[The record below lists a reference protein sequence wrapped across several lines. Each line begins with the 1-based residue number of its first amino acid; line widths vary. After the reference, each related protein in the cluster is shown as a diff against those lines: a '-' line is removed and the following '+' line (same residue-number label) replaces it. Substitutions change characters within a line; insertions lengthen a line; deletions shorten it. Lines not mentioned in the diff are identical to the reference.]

1 MDNKGEMKVQMVA
14 EGTIT
19 YPDGTVKEITFK
31 TNNAPVDKVL
41 DLKEKKENGNNIS
54 SGN

>member
-19 YPDGTVKEITFK
+19 YPDGTVKEITITTDDF
-31 TNNAPVDKVL
+31 P
-41 DLKEKKENGNNIS
+41 LKQEKKEDGNNTN
-54 SGN
+54 SGD